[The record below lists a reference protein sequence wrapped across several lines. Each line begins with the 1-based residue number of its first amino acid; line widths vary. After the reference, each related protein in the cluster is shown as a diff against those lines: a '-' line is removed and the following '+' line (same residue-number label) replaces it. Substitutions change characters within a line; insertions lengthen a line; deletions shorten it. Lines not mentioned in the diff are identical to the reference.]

1 MCIQNIKH
9 QVCNGYNL
17 KTISIDVENV
27 PFESPTK
34 FRQVL
39 ILVNEPLQID
49 NSIYCEN
56 VDIHWNPV
64 KCRNKMVSL
73 MTELLFK
80 PVIGKGNLQFLKNS
94 SSVFKVK
101 VLKMMKW
108 SQPFFYNL
116 ICLRASERV
125 NARAN
130 KTTKLTHI
138 LWMHTLYGLV

>member
-1 MCIQNIKH
+1 MHFLHAVERMAFDVYTIYIRQWHPSDRHPPMMSVKKICVHTKYKTLLQD

-56 VDIHWNPV
+56 VDIH
-64 KCRNKMVSL
+64 
-73 MTELLFK
+73 
-80 PVIGKGNLQFLKNS
+80 
-94 SSVFKVK
+94 
-101 VLKMMKW
+101 
-108 SQPFFYNL
+108 
-116 ICLRASERV
+116 
-125 NARAN
+125 
-130 KTTKLTHI
+130 
-138 LWMHTLYGLV
+138 